1 MEMLDK
7 APEFPKEFRWLNVK
21 EQLSLSR
28 LRGYIVVLD
37 FWTYCCIN
45 CMHMIS
51 ELTRLEHK
59 YRYKPVVFIG
69 VHSAKFYN
77 EQDAK
82 NIEQAIMRY
91 EIEHPV
97 IVDEGMRIWE
107 MYGVHAWPTIVIVD
121 PLGYIVYKRSG
132 EGQGE
137 LIDEVIEV
145 LLDRYSSTGRLAKE
159 PLLMEKTGIDMGV
172 EKAGRS
178 TPNKLSF
185 PGKLA
190 FSPDGKMLALSDSNN
205 NRILVLELFSNGH
218 SNAGGLRAKVVE
230 IIGKEKGLVDGSFSN
245 TRFFRPQGVVWADDY
260 SIYVADTENH
270 AIRLIDL
277 KERRVSTVAG
287 NGKQGYYSHGG
298 YGKSI
303 SLNSPWDVTYSR
315 ENRALFIA
323 MAGLHQIWLYSIDDG
338 IARPFAGS
346 GYEGIVDSTLEH
358 AQFAQPSGLSIQ
370 GSILYVADSESSS
383 IRLVDLKR
391 RRVSTIVGKDLF
403 VFGHRDGKLE
413 EALLQHPLG
422 LSVEVG
428 SSADADKD
436 TRIYVAD
443 TYNHAIRLIDIGARS
458 VNTIIGGGSSM
469 ECRLDGSCTLMLYE
483 PSDVK
488 VKDGLLYIADT
499 NNHLLRVFDTHER
512 MLYTL
517 SIEWDGMHE

>member
-1 MEMLDK
+1 MLEK
-7 APEFPKEFRWLNVK
+7 APEFPKGFRWLNVK
-21 EQLSLSR
+21 EQLSLAK
-28 LRGYIVVLD
+28 LKGHIVVLD

-59 YRYKPVVFIG
+59 YRDKPVVFIG

-97 IVDEGMRIWE
+97 IVDEGMRIWQ
-107 MYGVHAWPTIVIVD
+107 MYGVNAWPTIVIVD

-137 LIDEVIEV
+137 LIDDVIEV
-145 LLDRYSSTGRLAKE
+145 LLDRYSSTGRIAKE
-159 PLLMEKTGIDMGV
+159 PLLMKVGVDTVGV
-172 EKAGRS
+172 EKANSRS
-178 TPNKLSF
+178 NRLSF

-190 FSPDGKMLALSDSNN
+190 FSPDGEMLVVSDSNN
-205 NRILVLELFSNGH
+205 NRILVLELSNRDGTSNGLK
-218 SNAGGLRAKVVE
+218 ARIVE
-230 IIGKEKGLVDGSFSN
+230 IIGSNKGFTDGPLSEA
-245 TRFFRPQGVVWADDY
+245 RFFRPQGVAWADD
-260 SIYVADTENH
+260 STIYVADTENH
-270 AIRLIDL
+270 AIRMIDL
-277 KERRVSTVAG
+277 KERRVSTIAG
-287 NGKQGYYSHGG
+287 NGKQGYYSNGG

-303 SLNSPWDVTYSR
+303 SLNSPWDIAYSR
-315 ENRALFIA
+315 EYRALFIA
-323 MAGLHQIWLYSIDDG
+323 MAGLHQIWLYKIDDG

-383 IRLVDLKR
+383 IRMVDIKR

-403 VFGHRDGKLE
+403 IFGHRDGRLE
-413 EALLQHPLG
+413 EALFQHPLG
-422 LSVEVG
+422 LSVVG
-428 SSADADKD
+428 SSADKD

-443 TYNHAIRLIDIGARS
+443 TYNHAIRLIDVGAGRVS
-458 VNTIIGGGSSM
+458 TIIGGGSSM

-488 VKDGLLYIADT
+488 VNNNNKDDGLLYIADT
-499 NNHLLRVFDTHER
+499 NNHIIRVLDRSEM

-517 SIEWDGMHE
+517 SIEWDGVN